1 MWGLDK
7 LGFHPT
13 RVVVVIVT
21 ILCAILLLISTIM
34 WIHIGWRYIRRKG
47 RPRMAQLILGG
58 LGAAMLLTSLLW
70 FAFDNWNSLISKSNE
85 IDLSKNEGILYP
97 ANETTPAI
105 PAKCAEMIP
114 KDALVIFYGDNISFT
129 QKRFQNII
137 RLGGEVLLQIDREQS
152 TGAIYISVL
161 RVFDDRNDII
171 AKIDSDGFC
180 VRNTSQKKRPDESTL
195 VVYDHNDYEVLNIRL
210 LNKNAIRLTGI
221 FRRPRLPPIVISS
234 NSVKWAN
241 LTFSGLCSG
250 PSISP
255 SGSVLN
261 LAPPEL
267 S

>member
-1 MWGLDK
+1 
-7 LGFHPT
+7 
-13 RVVVVIVT
+13 
-21 ILCAILLLISTIM
+21 
-34 WIHIGWRYIRRKG
+34 
-47 RPRMAQLILGG
+47 
-58 LGAAMLLTSLLW
+58 MLLTSLLW

-180 VRNTSQKKRPDESTL
+180 VRNTS
-195 VVYDHNDYEVLNIRL
+195 
-210 LNKNAIRLTGI
+210 
-221 FRRPRLPPIVISS
+221 
-234 NSVKWAN
+234 
-241 LTFSGLCSG
+241 
-250 PSISP
+250 
-255 SGSVLN
+255 
-261 LAPPEL
+261 
-267 S
+267 